1 MYLNAN
7 LLNYSTSDVD
17 IQSFNTH
24 PNITQYCMQ
33 STLKSFWL
41 FRCYIET
48 AERVT
53 LRDPPTPFHVSM
65 ELSHFS
71 LQCNVRLHS

>member
-7 LLNYSTSDVD
+7 LLNYGTSDVD
-17 IQSFNTH
+17 NRSFNTH

-41 FRCYIET
+41 FSCYIEI

-53 LRDPPTPFHVSM
+53 LTPTPFHVSM

>member
-7 LLNYSTSDVD
+7 LLNYGTSDVD

-33 STLKSFWL
+33 STLKSFGYFVAI
-41 FRCYIET
+41 FRQ
-48 AERVT
+48 RKG
-53 LRDPPTPFHVSM
+53 
-65 ELSHFS
+65 
-71 LQCNVRLHS
+71 LH